1 MIDIIVIFYTIAVIM
16 FLSFIG
22 EVVSRRVLLPNVIL
36 LIILGIIC
44 GAALHLFEYNA
55 LVGMVPLIAPLT
67 ITFIGFEAGLKMDF
81 YEAVEQSRRAIIL
94 SVVGFILSLITVGLF
109 LHYTCGLEWAYAF
122 MLSSAWSGVNTAT
135 VNAVCKHLKLKEK
148 THATLTI
155 SSLVDDAIVLVSTLI
170 ILNYIL
176 LGGMGLRENIL
187 KLTSNFCISIFIG
200 VTLGLA
206 WMNLLYFFRRAEYT
220 YTFTLAAI
228 LFVYSV
234 TETLGGTGGI
244 AVFLFGLMLGNS
256 VSISSALRLR
266 LKKSE
271 LSNLTQLIRN
281 FHSELTFIIYSFFF
295 TFIGLI
301 YVFTG
306 ISELLFGLA
315 ISFLL
320 HMARLLAVKIGIVGS
335 PLTSDFP
342 AIGLIVGKGVA
353 SAAMSTLPLA
363 YGLPNATFYTSI
375 ALNVILFTNLIS
387 ILLPLIFAKAS
398 S

>member
-1 MIDIIVIFYTIAVIM
+1 MIDIVVIFYTIAVIM

-22 EVVSRRVLLPNVIL
+22 EVISRKALIPNVIL
-36 LIILGIIC
+36 LILLGIVC
-44 GAALHLFEYNA
+44 GPVLHLFEYDA
-55 LVGMVPLIAPLT
+55 LVSMVPLVAPLT
-67 ITFIGFEAGLKMDF
+67 IAFIGFEAGLKMDF
-81 YEAVEQSRRAIIL
+81 YEAIEQSRRAVIL
-94 SVVGFILSLITVGLF
+94 SVIGFVLTLVIVGLF
-109 LHYTCGLEWAYAF
+109 LHYVCGLEWAYAF

-135 VNAVCKHLKLKEK
+135 VNAVCNYLKLKEK
-148 THATLTI
+148 TRTTLTI

-170 ILNYIL
+170 ILNFIL
-176 LGGMGLRENIL
+176 LGEIGFRESVL
-187 KLTSNFCISIFIG
+187 TLTSNFCISILIG

-206 WMNLLYFFRRAEYT
+206 WMNMLYFFRKAKYT

-244 AVFLFGLMLGNS
+244 AVFLFGLILGNS
-256 VSISSALRLR
+256 VSISSALKLR
-266 LKKSE
+266 LKKPE
-271 LSNLTQLIRN
+271 LSNLTQLIEN

-315 ISFLL
+315 IGFLL
-320 HMARLLAVKIGIVGS
+320 HAARLLAVKIGIVGS

-363 YGLPNATFYTSI
+363 YSLPNATFYTSI